1 MKNLR
6 IGVPDVIFIV
16 FLILKLAGLVAW
28 SWWWIF
34 SPYLIAIPLY
44 IFIKMC
50 D

>member
-6 IGVPDVIFIV
+6 LGIPDIIFIV

-34 SPYLIAIPLY
+34 SPYWIAIPIYVL
-44 IFIKMC
+44 INMR